1 MKEPRLLWGSFV
13 KMRSFNLFSM
23 TQLEQLDRFF
33 TITLFYF

>member
-1 MKEPRLLWGSFV
+1 MKEPRLLWGSFI
-13 KMRSFNLFSM
+13 KMRSFLFSM